1 MQFQVEIG
9 RDKHKIKL
17 YVMVTDDG
25 INVLLT
31 GGEKAHVGGVV
42 LTVPRQSLTGS
53 GIGSDSWVVP
63 VPGHKD
69 TIAGEKVG
77 TIICRKTGEVVAVTA
92 GIHIDNALPEDLEM
106 IMENCLQG
114 AQLAASK
121 IIRLRAG
128 QK

>member
-1 MQFQVEIG
+1 MQFEIVIG
-9 RDKHKIKL
+9 RDKHKIQL
-17 YVMVTDDG
+17 NVIITGEG

-77 TIICRKTGEVVAVTA
+77 TIICRKTKEVVSVTA
-92 GIHIDNALPEDLEM
+92 GIHIDNALPEDLE
-106 IMENCLQG
+106 IIIKNCVQG
-114 AQLAASK
+114 AQMAASK
-121 IIRLRAG
+121 IISLRAD